1 MQQIVKTITKFKS
14 QQIKKPWKIFDNK
27 NFKTEYIINHM
38 KCTISNL
45 QYVKKNE
52 TPFNI
57 RLNSHKKDVKD
68 LKLILAD

>member
-45 QYVKKNE
+45 QYLKKNE
-52 TPFNI
+52 KPFNI
-57 RLNSHKKDVKD
+57 RLDSHKKDIKD
-68 LKLILAD
+68 PKVILAD